1 MFDSGG
7 TFRISFRIIIIFIID
22 IVIVI
27 IYYNKS
33 IVVSCS
39 SWFCESGQQPVVKGL
54 TESCT
59 VILTI
64 MLFF

>member
-7 TFRISFRIIIIFIID
+7 TFRISFRIIIIFIIV

-54 TESCT
+54 TESCKWY
-59 VILTI
+59 L
-64 MLFF
+64 